1 MGISGDTIA
10 TPVVIPLHPAPDP
23 LAVFGAVR
31 HLPCPLLLESAGPVA
46 GHSRYSYLMAGPRK
60 VVRSRAHP
68 GVLDE
73 LRAQIAVQA
82 FAMIP
87 GLPPF
92 QGGLAGYLSYELGAS
107 LEQVPPAGSDAARG
121 PDVLM
126 GVYDWVVTWDRVTG
140 SCWLIDH
147 RADAGAAAALSRDL
161 LANGRIAVRPYNSTT
176 RDPRPASHVSRP
188 APDDRRPT
196 TDDLHST
203 FTRPAYQHAVQRIR
217 DYILAGDVFQV
228 NLSQRFS
235 LPSTRDCLELYQ
247 RLRARSPAPF
257 SACFD
262 AGDHQV
268 LSISPE
274 LFLALDGA
282 RVETRPIKGT
292 RPRGAT
298 PEADT
303 ALAAE
308 LLASE
313 KDRSENVMIV
323 DLLRNDLSRVA
334 RPGSV
339 VVPALCALESHPTVH
354 HLVSTVEA
362 RLEPGRDA
370 FDLLA
375 ATLPG
380 GSITGAPKVRA
391 MQIIRELEPVP
402 RGVYCGAI
410 GYISWQGDMRMSV
423 AIRTLSRRDGVAHIH
438 AGGGVVLGSDPAAEY
453 EETLDKARAL
463 LQATAE

>member
-1 MGISGDTIA
+1 VGHSGDTIA

-23 LAVFGAVR
+23 LAAFGAVR
-31 HLPCPLLLESAGPVA
+31 HLPYPLLLESAGPLTA
-46 GHSRYSYLMAGPRK
+46 HSRYTYVMADPVRLVRK
-60 VVRSRAHP
+60 PAHP
-68 GVLDE
+68 GALEE
-73 LRAQIAVQA
+73 LRALLAEYRHDT
-82 FAMIP
+82 IP

-92 QGGLAGYLSYELGAS
+92 QGGLAGYLSYEFGAA
-107 LEQVPPAGSDAARG
+107 LEGITPSGHDASPG

-126 GVYDWVVTWDRVTG
+126 GLYDRVMAWDRTTG
-140 SCWLIDH
+140 ECWEL
-147 RADAGAAAALSRDL
+147 DAGRRSTVNRRQSADSLQQMTVD
-161 LANGRIAVRPYNSTT
+161 GRPLTV
-176 RDPRPASHVSRP
+176 
-188 APDDRRPT
+188 DRRPMT
-196 TDDLHST
+196 MDV
-203 FTRPAYQHAVQRIR
+203 TRPIYESKVQRIR

-235 LPSTRDCLELYQ
+235 LLSTCDVLELYE
-247 RLRARSPAPF
+247 RLRSRSPAPF

-274 LFLALDGA
+274 LFLSLDGA
-282 RVETRPIKGT
+282 QVETRPIKGT

-298 PEADT
+298 PEADA
-303 ALAAE
+303 ALAGE

-334 RPGSV
+334 QPGSV
-339 VVPALCALESHPTVH
+339 EVPALCALESHPTVH
-354 HLVSTVEA
+354 HLVSTVTA
-362 RLEPGRDA
+362 RLESGCDA
-370 FDLLA
+370 LDLLA
-375 ATLPG
+375 AALPG

-423 AIRTLSRRDGVAHIH
+423 AIRTLTRRDGVAHIH
-438 AGGGVVLGSDPAAEY
+438 AGGGVVLDSDPAAEY

>member
-1 MGISGDTIA
+1 MGVGGDTIA
-10 TPVVIPLHPAPDP
+10 ASTVFPLDPAPDP
-23 LAVFGAVR
+23 LAAFGAVR
-31 HLPCPLLLESAGPVA
+31 HLPCPLLLESAGPI
-46 GHSRYSYLMAGPRK
+46 GDFSRYSYLMAGPREIL
-60 VVRSRAHP
+60 RSPARP
-68 GVLDE
+68 GSLEE
-73 LRAQIAVQA
+73 LRGLIADQA
-82 FAMIP
+82 FAAVP

-107 LEQVPPAGSDAARG
+107 LERVPPAGSDAVPG

-126 GVYDWVVTWDRVTG
+126 GLYDWVVAWDRIRG

-147 RADAGAAAALSRDL
+147 RGRPAATQELTQSLVTGDLRPASR
-161 LANGRIAVRPYNSTT
+161 V
-176 RDPRPASHVSRP
+176 PRPASDDPRP
-188 APDDRRPT
+188 P
-196 TDDLHST
+196 ST
-203 FTRPAYQHAVQRIR
+203 FTRRSYEHAVQRIR

-235 LPSTRDCLELYQ
+235 LPSTSDCLDLYR
-247 RLRARSPAPF
+247 RLRALSPAPF

-274 LFLALDGA
+274 LFLALDDG

-298 PEADT
+298 PAAD
-303 ALAAE
+303 ADLAAA
-308 LLASE
+308 LLASP
-313 KDRSENVMIV
+313 KDRAENVMIV

-334 RPGSV
+334 QPGSV
-339 VVPALCALESHPTVH
+339 TVPGLCQLESHPTVH

-362 RLEPGRDA
+362 QLEPGHDA

-391 MQIIRELEPVP
+391 MQIIRELEPVR

-423 AIRTLSRRDGVAHIH
+423 AIRTLTRRGGTAHIP
-438 AGGGVVLGSDPAAEY
+438 AGGGVVLDSDPASEY
-453 EETLDKARAL
+453 DETLDKARAL
-463 LQATAE
+463 LRATAE

>member
-1 MGISGDTIA
+1 VGNSGDTIA

-23 LAVFGAVR
+23 LAAFGAVR
-31 HLPCPLLLESAGPVA
+31 HLPYPLLLESAGPLTA
-46 GHSRYSYLMAGPRK
+46 HSRYTYVMADPVRLVRK
-60 VVRSRAHP
+60 PAHP
-68 GVLDE
+68 GALEE
-73 LRAQIAVQA
+73 LRALLAEYRRDT
-82 FAMIP
+82 IP

-92 QGGLAGYLSYELGAS
+92 QGGLAGYLSYEFGAA
-107 LEQVPPAGSDAARG
+107 LEGITPSGHDASPG

-126 GVYDWVVTWDRVTG
+126 GLYDRVMAWDRTTG
-140 SCWLIDH
+140 ECWMV
-147 RADAGAAAALSRDL
+147 DAGRGARVAPEPCVGAHGRAPL
-161 LANGRIAVRPYNSTT
+161 LTGDPRPAT
-176 RDPRPASHVSRP
+176 RDPRPASDDPRP
-188 APDDRRPT
+188 P
-196 TDDLHST
+196 ST
-203 FTRPAYQHAVQRIR
+203 FTRPAYEHAVQRIR

-235 LPSTRDCLELYQ
+235 LLSTCDVLELYE
-247 RLRARSPAPF
+247 RLRSRSPAPF

-262 AGDHQV
+262 AGNHQV

-274 LFLALDGA
+274 LFLSLDGA
-282 RVETRPIKGT
+282 QVETRPIKGT

-298 PEADT
+298 PEADA
-303 ALAAE
+303 ALAGA

-334 RPGSV
+334 QPGSV
-339 VVPALCALESHPTVH
+339 AVPALCALESHPTVH

-370 FDLLA
+370 LDLLA

-423 AIRTLSRRDGVAHIH
+423 AIRTLTRRDGVAHIH
-438 AGGGVVLGSDPAAEY
+438 AGGGVVLDSDPAAEY